1 MLALARKSNES
12 IMLGNDIEIT
22 VLEIKGDQVKLG
34 IKAPKSVP
42 IYRKE
47 IYLQIQEENR
57 QAVREVDVEKSVW
70 WSAIGVFVEKFGGR
84 CNDFPPFCR
93 YSIQK

>member
-1 MLALARKSNES
+1 MLALSRKLNES

-34 IKAPKSVP
+34 ISAPKSVP

-47 IYLQIQEENR
+47 IYLQIQESNKE
-57 QAVREVDVEKSVW
+57 AVDGGVSLE
-70 WSAIGVFVEKFGGR
+70 AISKLF
-84 CNDFPPFCR
+84 
-93 YSIQK
+93 

>member
-47 IYLQIQEENR
+47 FYLQIQEENR
-57 QAVREVDVEKSVW
+57 QAVREVDVEAVKNL
-70 WSAIGVFVEKFGGR
+70 FGG
-84 CNDFPPFCR
+84 
-93 YSIQK
+93 QQ

>member
-34 IKAPKSVP
+34 IKAPKSVQ

-57 QAVREVDVEKSVW
+57 QAVREVDVEAVKNL
-70 WSAIGVFVEKFGGR
+70 FGG
-84 CNDFPPFCR
+84 
-93 YSIQK
+93 QQ